1 MTIPLIPLS
10 PGSWETQDMISGE
23 IQWDQ
28 IFRMLLLKLSICL
41 GVRRQ
46 EEESCHLDEGSG

>member
-1 MTIPLIPLS
+1 
-10 PGSWETQDMISGE
+10 MISGE

-46 EEESCHLDEGSG
+46 EEESSHLDEGSG

>member
-1 MTIPLIPLS
+1 
-10 PGSWETQDMISGE
+10 MISGE